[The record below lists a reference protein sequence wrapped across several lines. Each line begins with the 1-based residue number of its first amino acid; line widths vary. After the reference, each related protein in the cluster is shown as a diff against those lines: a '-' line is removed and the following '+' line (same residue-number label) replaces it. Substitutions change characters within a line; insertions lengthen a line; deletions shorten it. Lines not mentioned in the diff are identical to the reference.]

1 MSLVFQFNLVC
12 SDQWKQ
18 PLTSLAYFLGG
29 LWGCLVSGQISDRY
43 FSVSVQ
49 TFPVATPVSCY
60 GGRMFFL
67 SMSGSYLSANKALA
81 KEMMICYTSWK
92 KEVQIAEWYVIFILK
107 CRYLH
112 HISTLSKH
120 EAFMVSLLYLNGG
133 PYVAVVADTTLLYLY
148 FRFGRKPVLFGSIAV
163 LSIFSSAVAFA
174 PSWPVFTVLLFLMG
188 MGQIACYIV
197 VFVLGMDFS
206 ISLYS
211 FSIYTNSLPLVHCQI
226 IFCTLAWHPHVLLFM

>member
-120 EAFMVSLLYLNGG
+120 EAFMVSLLIWME
-133 PYVAVVADTTLLYLY
+133 AHMLLLWLTPLCCICTS
-148 FRFGRKPVLFGSIAV
+148 GLAGSLCCSVPSPCLA
-163 LSIFSSAVAFA
+163 SSAA
-174 PSWPVFTVLLFLMG
+174 PWP
-188 MGQIACYIV
+188 
-197 VFVLGMDFS
+197 
-206 ISLYS
+206 SLRPGPSSPYS
-211 FSIYTNSLPLVHCQI
+211 SSLWAWVRS
-226 IFCTLAWHPHVLLFM
+226 LAT